1 MDLDIVQQYGPGMSF
16 YRSQIQLSSSN
27 ENGTTTKAT
36 VSSSLSRYSSALR
49 LLQTSNQNL
58 DYKMSMLRSNVIRLN
73 VDLSKL
79 QQHVKAFHNELL
91 TTWQADTL
99 TRLVEVVYERQG
111 WKFPGGV
118 VVGDHIHIGRD
129 RQTRMLVTAA
139 RRIRKSILWNNFG
152 LSVQYYSALQ
162 RYIEIAH
169 MRSTNSFRTECTFAR
184 RLVSEK
190 EEHWGM
196 YRFWGALFPLCYS
209 RSVEE
214 SAEIF

>member
-1 MDLDIVQQYGPGMSF
+1 MDLDIVQLYGPGMSF
-16 YRSQIQLSSSN
+16 YRSQIELSSSD
-27 ENGTTTKAT
+27 ENGMAAKAT
-36 VSSSLSRYSSALR
+36 VSSLSRYASALR
-49 LLQTSNQNL
+49 SLQTSNQNL
-58 DYKMSMLRSNVIRLN
+58 DHKMSKLRSNVIRLN

-111 WKFPGGV
+111 WKLPGGV
-118 VVGDHIHIGRD
+118 AVGDHFHLSRE
-129 RQTRMLVTAA
+129 RQTRMLSTAA
-139 RRIRKSILWNNFG
+139 RRIRKSTLKSDFG
-152 LSVQYYSALQ
+152 LSGQYYSALQ
-162 RYIEIAH
+162 RYNDIVH
-169 MRSTNSFRTECTFAR
+169 LRSTNSFRTECTFAR

-190 EEHWGM
+190 ENHWGM